1 MLDILA
7 IIFPVFAL
15 AGVGFAAAHWRIL
28 DAADN
33 RGIARFVFN
42 LAVPAL
48 LFHTL
53 ASAELPGEFNW
64 TFMLIYYGV
73 SYLVFGLGIWLNRR
87 WFAADAAESA
97 IFGLGASYSN
107 LVLVGLPIL
116 SAAFGDIVLFPLF
129 ALISVQSLLMFPLVA
144 LFAAPGEPD
153 NGWLR
158 NLGQQALGILKNPI
172 IASLLL
178 GLAVRATGWRL
189 SGPLDR
195 TLEILGQAALPS
207 ALIVLGASL
216 REHRLAGK
224 LRQAW
229 TLVGLKM
236 LLQPALV
243 ALLAFGVFHIQ
254 PLWATVAVMA
264 AAMPTG
270 VNTYVLAEQYQSG
283 RQIASAAILISTILA
298 IGSQALL
305 LAWLG

>member
-1 MLDILA
+1 MLDILS

-15 AGVGFAAAHWRIL
+15 AGVGYAAAYFRVL
-28 DAADN
+28 RPRDN
-33 RGIARFVFN
+33 AGIARFVFS

-48 LFHTL
+48 LFYTL
-53 ASAELPGEFNW
+53 AVAELPGEFNW
-64 TFMLIYYGV
+64 SFMFIYYGV
-73 SYLVFGLGIWLNRR
+73 SYVVFGLGMWINRR
-87 WFAADAAESA
+87 WFAADRAESA

-116 SAAFGDIVLFPLF
+116 SAAFGDVVLFPLF

-144 LFAAPGEPD
+144 VFASPGAPE
-153 NGWLR
+153 NGMFR
-158 NLGQQALGILKNPI
+158 NLGLQAVAILKNPI

-178 GLAVRATGWRL
+178 GLAFRASGWQL
-189 SGPLDR
+189 AGPLDR
-195 TLEILGQAALPS
+195 TLDILGQAALPS

-229 TLVGLKM
+229 ILVSLKM

-243 ALLAFGVFHIQ
+243 ALLAFGVFDIQ

-305 LAWLG
+305 LAWLS

>member
-1 MLDILA
+1 
-7 IIFPVFAL
+7 
-15 AGVGFAAAHWRIL
+15 
-28 DAADN
+28 
-33 RGIARFVFN
+33 
-42 LAVPAL
+42 
-48 LFHTL
+48 
-53 ASAELPGEFNW
+53 
-64 TFMLIYYGV
+64 MLIYYGV

>member
-7 IIFPVFAL
+7 ILFPVFAL
-15 AGVGFAAAHWRIL
+15 AAAGYAAAHWRVL
-28 DAADN
+28 SVQDSA
-33 RGIARFVFN
+33 GIARFVFN

-53 ASAELPGEFNW
+53 AVAELPGEFNW

-73 SYLVFGLGIWLNRR
+73 SYLIFGLGMWISRR
-87 WFAADAAESA
+87 WFGADPGESA

-116 SAAFGDIVLFPLF
+116 SAAFGDEVLFPLF

-144 LFAAPGEPD
+144 LFAAPGSSES
-153 NGWLR
+153 GLLR
-158 NLGQQALGILKNPI
+158 NVGVHAFAIVRNPI

-178 GLAVRATGWRL
+178 GLAVRGL
-189 SGPLDR
+189 GIHISGPLDR

-229 TLVGLKM
+229 ALVSLKM

-243 ALLAFGVFHIQ
+243 ALLAFGVFRIQ

-283 RQIASAAILISTILA
+283 RQIASAAILISTLLA

-305 LAWLG
+305 LAWLA